1 MIFHWNFNNAVADS
15 TASVVKKLKR
25 NALLVGNENLLL
37 VDTDND
43 GGRSDKG
50 RAEEEGDEVVEAR
63 ESMEQ

>member
-1 MIFHWNFNNAVADS
+1 M
-15 TASVVKKLKR
+15 VKKLNR

-37 VDTDND
+37 VDSDND
-43 GGRSDKG
+43 GGRSDEG